1 MLGRTTQNRNNKN
14 NNNTPRKFKFQT
26 QRDPNAMDV
35 DILMAEQRTELMKK
49 GPALIVKQ

>member
-1 MLGRTTQNRNNKN
+1 MFGRTTQNRNNN

-26 QRDPNAMDV
+26 RRDPNAMDV